1 MKEQENGVSAFCIHN
16 LKTTLMFLDDLVPVE
31 HDEDVRTQD
40 PPEEEAELDVQP
52 TVVSITLFRLL

>member
-1 MKEQENGVSAFCIHN
+1 
-16 LKTTLMFLDDLVPVE
+16 MFLDDLDPVE

-52 TVVSITLFRLL
+52 TVVSITLFHLL